1 MTELQKKIK
10 EKAEEFAPK
19 QLKVLEQL
27 SGIDCGSRNVE
38 GNAKVTDI
46 IEGLLK
52 EIDGIEV
59 ERRFFEGYGFNL
71 VARLNKGNKNG
82 TVVLNAHLDTVFKPG
97 DAAAHPFHIEGDYA
111 WGLGI
116 VDCKGGV
123 VQSIEAVKI
132 LQELD
137 ALPDKEILFI
147 FNPDE
152 EIGSYTGRQVFEAET
167 PKNAELA
174 LVFEPS
180 RGDNG
185 IVIARKGSVSATIDV
200 VGTAA
205 HTGNNYLDGRS
216 AVFELAHKAL
226 ALYKL
231 NDDERGIQFNVAELN
246 SYGIPANVVTN
257 HASARISVRV
267 ASQADI
273 ERVKE
278 ILAQVEKDDFYKDG
292 TTTTI
297 TINHIGTPMEA
308 NETNMGL
315 YEKIKAVGAELG
327 LELPPQ
333 KVGGGSDAS
342 WFSAQGIP
350 TADGLGP
357 YMYDIHSTDEH
368 LRISSIPER
377 TWLTAAFLASL
388 K

>member
-71 VARLNKGNKNG
+71 VARLNKGNRNG

-97 DAAAHPFHIEGDYA
+97 DVAAHPFHIEGDYA

-116 VDCKGGV
+116 ADCKGGV

-152 EIGSYTGRQVFEAET
+152 EIGSQTGRQIFESEAKGAEM
-167 PKNAELA
+167 A
-174 LVFEPS
+174 LIFEPS
-180 RGDNG
+180 RGNSG
-185 IVIARKGSVSATIDV
+185 VITARKAAASATIDV
-200 VGTAA
+200 IGTAA
-205 HTGNNYLDGRS
+205 HSGNNYEDGRS
-216 AVFELAHKAL
+216 AVLELAHKML
-226 ALYKL
+226 ALYAK
-231 NDDERGIQFNVAELN
+231 NDNVRGIQYNCAVLD
-246 SYGIPANVVTN
+246 SYGTPANVVTP
-257 HASARISVRV
+257 HASAKVSVRL
-267 ASQADI
+267 AN
-273 ERVKE
+273 KE
-278 ILAQVEKDDFYKDG
+278 DAEIIKRDLMSLENDNFFADG
-292 TTTTI
+292 TKTTV
-297 TINHIGTPMEA
+297 TINGMGIPMEPTEGNVA
-308 NETNMGL
+308 L
-315 YEKIKAVGAELG
+315 FKRIQAVGAELG
-327 LELPPQ
+327 LDIQEQ
-333 KVGGGSDAS
+333 RVGGSGDAS
-342 WFSAQGIP
+342 WFSNEGIP
-350 TADGLGP
+350 TIDALGP